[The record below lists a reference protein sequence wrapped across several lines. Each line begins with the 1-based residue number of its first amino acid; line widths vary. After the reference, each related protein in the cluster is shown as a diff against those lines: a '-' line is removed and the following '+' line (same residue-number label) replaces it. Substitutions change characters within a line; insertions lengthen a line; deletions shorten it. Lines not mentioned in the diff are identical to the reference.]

1 MVGKQKKSIL
11 TTCHDAQRPINQL
24 WDDQKSVEAVPDSEA
39 RFRAIFEN
47 AAVGISRVAPDGRL
61 LEVNQR
67 LCDIVG
73 YTREELMTKT
83 FADITHPDDLKADLR
98 AMRRMLGGEIETY
111 LREKRY
117 YRKDGSIVWVNL
129 TVSMARKADGSPDY
143 FISVIEDIS
152 ARKLAEEKLR
162 ENEERL
168 LLASKAAGVGVFE
181 WDVQSDRAVWEN
193 ERMYEIFGHTHA
205 DGALSKAQL
214 IENYVRPD
222 DVATLCQALADGM
235 KSGGPVHTSYR
246 IRRKDGALR
255 WLDLFANFELS
266 PDGAPIRMIGV
277 LADITERMQ
286 VEEKLLE
293 SQEILQMFIEH
304 SPVALAMFDRE
315 MRYLAISRRW
325 MADYRLGDRD
335 IRGRSHYDVFPEI
348 SEQWK
353 AAHRRA
359 LEGEAVQAD
368 EDCFVRANGAV
379 QWLRWVVRPWYAA
392 EGAIGGIIIFTEDIT
407 EHKRADQAL
416 RASELRFR
424 TMISA
429 FPNLSYETDADGVN
443 IFTSDQWRAYTGM
456 TVEESAGTGFIR
468 AYHPDEAEDV
478 LAQWRAAVRLGASFE
493 RKCRIRRADGSYR
506 WFLNRAQPGRDA
518 EGRIV
523 RWAGSLTDIDDLIR
537 AEERARENELRFRT
551 MISAVP
557 SLTFE
562 ADVDGNNT
570 FASDQWLTYTGMTA
584 EETAGIGYVR
594 AFHPDDAEDVTARW
608 FAAMRSGTLFESR
621 HRIRAA
627 DGSYRWFL
635 CRALPA
641 RDAEGRLVRWAGS
654 LVDIDDLVQAGEA
667 LRESEGRFRQLA
679 ESLPQLVWTCRAD
692 GWCDY
697 FSPQWIAYTGIPEAE
712 QLGFGW
718 LQQLHPDDREPT
730 IAAWNKTVATS
741 EPLDVEYRIR
751 RNDGV
756 YRWFKGRALALR
768 DSGGKVVKWFGSNTD
783 INDQK
788 QAERAL
794 IESEERLNGI
804 VSSAMDAIITVDE
817 EQRIVLFNEAAER
830 MFSCPSAKAMG
841 RRIDRFIPERFR
853 VTHDDAFLRF
863 GETGGVGRLTAL
875 TALRADGAEF
885 PIEASIS
892 NIEVGGRK
900 LFTIILRDITERRQA
915 EAEREQLARE
925 QTARAEAEYAA
936 ERIRRLQA
944 VTDSV
949 LAHITL
955 EDLLPEMLKHIRE
968 LLETDSAA
976 VLLLSEDRQS
986 LVMRA
991 AIGSQ
996 EEAIGLRIPLGQGVA
1011 SSIAAS
1017 RAPLVVDDLS
1027 AVDLVNPVLRREARS
1042 LIGAPL
1048 IVKGELIGV
1057 IHADT
1062 TQFKR
1067 FAENDV
1073 RLLQLAAD
1081 RVALAIEQ
1089 RRVYEVEQQAR
1100 RQAEEANRAKDEFLA
1115 LVSHELRS
1123 PLNAIL
1129 GYTRML
1135 RSGHGD
1141 REGFNKVTGVIERSA
1156 KAQLQIIEDLLDS
1169 ARIVTGKL
1177 RIEPSLVDLVPALEA
1192 ALDTVRSA
1200 AEAKGITLIANFGAL
1215 PEQVL
1220 GDSTRLQQVVW
1231 NLLTNAVKF
1240 TPEGGRVELRIEGAA
1255 DHIRIAVSDTGKGVE
1270 PEFLPFVFDRFR
1282 QADSSSG
1289 RRYGGLGLG
1298 LSLAKHLVELHGGT
1312 ITAAS
1317 EGAGRGTTFTITLPR
1332 RHLEFIPPPPPAVTS
1347 QEVRTEG
1354 AILWDQA
1361 LSLEGLSLL
1370 VVDDQDEARVVLTQ
1384 TLSEYGAQVTTAS
1397 SGTEALAILS
1407 RPPEGRRPDVLI
1419 LDIAM
1424 PDEDG
1429 YAVLKK
1435 VRALEA
1441 EQGAVAYKIPAIA
1454 LTAHA
1459 RIEDRLRALN
1469 AGFQMHVA
1477 KPVEPTELAVVILS
1491 LIKRPDIKPGS

>member
-1 MVGKQKKSIL
+1 MEGLRES
-11 TTCHDAQRPINQL
+11 
-24 WDDQKSVEAVPDSEA
+24 QKSVEAVPDSEA

-83 FADITHPDDLKADLR
+83 FIDITHPEDLKADLR

-117 YRKDGSIVWVNL
+117 SRKDGSIVWVNL
-129 TVSMARKADGSPDY
+129 TVSMSRKADGSPDY

-152 ARKLAEEKLR
+152 ARKLAEEKLH

-168 LLASKAAGVGVFE
+168 LLASEAAGLGVFE
-181 WDVQSDRAVWEN
+181 WDMQADRAVWEN

-214 IENYVRPD
+214 IERYVHPD
-222 DVATLCQALADGM
+222 DASTLDQALTGGM
-235 KSGGPVHTSYR
+235 KSGRPVHTVYR

-255 WLDLFANFELS
+255 WLDLSASFELAR
-266 PDGAPIRMIGV
+266 DRMPVRMLGM
-277 LADITERMQ
+277 LADITERKQ
-286 VEEKLLE
+286 IEESLRE
-293 SQEILQMFIEH
+293 SQERLQIFIEH
-304 SPVALAMFDRE
+304 APVPLAMFDRE
-315 MRYLAISRRW
+315 MRYLAASRRW
-325 MADYRLGDRD
+325 MTDYRLGDRD
-335 IRGRSHYDVFPEI
+335 IRGQSHYALFPEVP
-348 SEQWK
+348 ERWK
-353 AAHRRA
+353 AVHRRT
-359 LEGEAVQAD
+359 LEGEIVRTD
-368 EDCFVRANGAV
+368 EDRFVRADGEV
-379 QWLRWVVRPWYAA
+379 QWVRWETRPWHAA
-392 EGAIGGIIIFTEDIT
+392 DGAIGGIVIFSEEIT
-407 EHKRADQAL
+407 DRKLAAEAL
-416 RASELRFR
+416 RESELRFR

-429 FPNLSYETDADGVN
+429 IPNLSYETDADGAN

-456 TVEESAGTGFIR
+456 TEEESAVAGFIR

-478 LAQWRAAVRLGASFE
+478 LAQWSAAVRLGASFE
-493 RKCRIRRADGSYR
+493 RKCRIRAADGSYR

-518 EGRIV
+518 EGRLV

-570 FASDQWLTYTGMTA
+570 FASDQWRAYTGMTA
-584 EETAGIGYVR
+584 EETAGRGFVR
-594 AFHPDDAEDVTARW
+594 AIHPDDVEEVTARW
-608 FAAMRSGTLFESR
+608 FAAMRSGTLYESR
-621 HRIRAA
+621 HRMRAA

-641 RDAEGRLVRWAGS
+641 RDAEGRIVRWAGS
-654 LVDIDDLVQAGEA
+654 LADIDDLVRAGEA

-692 GWCDY
+692 GTCDY
-697 FSPQWIAYTGIPEAE
+697 ISPQFVAYTGIPEAK
-712 QLGFGW
+712 QLGFDW
-718 LQQLHPDDREPT
+718 LQQVHPDDREPLF
-730 IAAWNKTVATS
+730 AAWNRTVATG
-741 EPLDVEYRIR
+741 EPFDVEYRIR

-756 YRWFKGRALALR
+756 YRWFKTRATALR

-783 INDQK
+783 IDDQK
-788 QAERAL
+788 QAERSSL
-794 IESEERLNGI
+794 ESKERLNGI

-830 MFSCPSAKAMG
+830 MFGCPGVEAMG
-841 RRIDRFIPERFR
+841 RPLDRFIPERFR
-853 VTHDDAFLRF
+853 VTHNDGFLRF
-863 GETGGVGRLTAL
+863 GETGGLARLTAL

-892 NIEVGGRK
+892 NIEVGGRE
-900 LFTIILRDITERRQA
+900 LFTVILRDITERRQA

-936 ERIRRLQA
+936 EKIRRLQA
-944 VTDSV
+944 VIDSV
-949 LAHITL
+949 LAHLTL
-955 EDLLPEMLKHIRE
+955 ENLLPEMLNRIRE

-976 VLLLSEDRQS
+976 ILLLSEDGQS
-986 LVMRA
+986 LVIRA
-991 AIGSQ
+991 AIGFQ
-996 EEAIGLRIPLGQGVA
+996 EEVIGLRIPLGQGV
-1011 SSIAAS
+1011 SGSIAAS
-1017 RAPLVVDDLS
+1017 HAPLVVEDLS
-1027 AVDLVNPVLRREARS
+1027 AVEVINPVLRREARS

-1062 TQFKR
+1062 AKLKR

-1089 RRVYEVEQQAR
+1089 RRLYEVEQQAR
-1100 RQAEEANRAKDEFLA
+1100 RQAEEANRTKDEFLA
-1115 LVSHELRS
+1115 IVSHELRS

-1135 RSGHGD
+1135 RSGPED

-1177 RIEPSLVDLVPALEA
+1177 RIEPSLVDMVPALEA

-1200 AEAKGITLIANFGAL
+1200 AEAKGITLVANFSHL

-1240 TPEGGRVELRIEGAA
+1240 TQEGGRVELRMEGAA
-1255 DHIRIAVSDTGKGVE
+1255 DHIQIAVSDTGKGIE

-1298 LSLAKHLVELHGGT
+1298 LSLVKHLVELHGGT

-1332 RHLEFIPPPPPAVTS
+1332 RHLELIPSPSPAVTS
-1347 QEVRTEG
+1347 REVRVED
-1354 AILWDQA
+1354 AIPRDQH
-1361 LSLEGLSLL
+1361 LSLEGLSVL
-1370 VVDDQDEARVVLTQ
+1370 VVDDQEEARVVLTHA
-1384 TLSEYGAQVTTAS
+1384 LSEYGAQVTTAS
-1397 SGTEALAILS
+1397 SGAEALAILS
-1407 RPPEGRRPDVLI
+1407 RPLDGRRPDALI

-1424 PDEDG
+1424 PGEDG

-1435 VRALEA
+1435 MRALEV
-1441 EQGAVAYKIPAIA
+1441 EHGALVNQIPAIA

-1459 RIEDRLRALN
+1459 RVEDRVRALN

-1491 LIKRPDIKPGS
+1491 LIKRSDIKPGS